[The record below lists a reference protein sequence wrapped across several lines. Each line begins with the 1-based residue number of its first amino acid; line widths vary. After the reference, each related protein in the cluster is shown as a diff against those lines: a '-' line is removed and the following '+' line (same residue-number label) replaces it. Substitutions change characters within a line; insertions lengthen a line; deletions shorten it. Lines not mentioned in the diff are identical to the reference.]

1 MEWSISKLS
10 TLRQCHRKF
19 YFSYELSDFHFTHPI
34 RRKAFE
40 LAQSKNFRM
49 WQGSLID
56 DAFSKQIVPIYKNK
70 QIPDY
75 PQMAAEV
82 VERAKRQF
90 EFSER
95 RLYHEK
101 GMSKT
106 KAGDS
111 FQILDVHECGVPY
124 TEEELQKVY
133 TTVREIILQ
142 IPEYPSPEEGK
153 TLHQY
158 LSASNYLQPNIQYW
172 SYEFEGIR
180 LNPQID
186 LVRYKGKSIHVID
199 WKVSDSNVSDY
210 SKQLY
215 IAGIV
220 AFHNIKKRNL
230 EKQWAAPAL
239 EDVSLYEVNLMNGNL
254 KQHSFTKESTAA
266 TLDQVFLLGD
276 QQEGL
281 SGDKKWNELDIQ
293 DYETTDKKET
303 CMFCKFRPLCIH
315 LIKNNF
321 IYDENEYNK
330 LVQNQQLA

>member
-10 TLRQCHRKF
+10 SLRQCHRKF
-19 YFSYELSDFHFTHPI
+19 YFSYELADFHFTHPV

-56 DAFSKQIVPIYKNK
+56 DAFSKQIVPMYKDK
-70 QIPDY
+70 QVPDY
-75 PQMAAEV
+75 VKMADEV
-82 VERAKRQF
+82 VDRAKRQF
-90 EFSER
+90 AFSEK

-101 GMSKT
+101 GVSKA

-111 FQILDVHECGVPY
+111 FQILDVHECGVAY
-124 TEEELQKVY
+124 TEQELQTIY
-133 TTVREIILQ
+133 SNVREIILQ
-142 IPEYPSPEEGK
+142 IPEYPSPEKDK
-153 TLHQY
+153 TLHEY
-158 LSASNYLQPNIQYW
+158 LCSASYLQPNVQYW
-172 SYEFEGIR
+172 SYAFGDIK

-186 LVRYKGKSIHVID
+186 LIRHKGKTFQVID

-220 AFHNIKKRNL
+220 AFHNIKKSNQ
-230 EKQWAAPAL
+230 EKGWSLPTL
-239 EDVSLYEVNLMNGNL
+239 EDVSLYEINLMNGNI
-254 KQHSFTKESTAA
+254 KQHPFTKESTAA

-276 QQEGL
+276 QQEVL
-281 SGDKKWNELDIQ
+281 SGDKKWNELNIE

-303 CMFCKFRPLCIH
+303 CMFCKFKPLCIH

-321 IYDENEYNK
+321 IYNEDEYNK
-330 LVQNQQLA
+330 LVQDQQLA